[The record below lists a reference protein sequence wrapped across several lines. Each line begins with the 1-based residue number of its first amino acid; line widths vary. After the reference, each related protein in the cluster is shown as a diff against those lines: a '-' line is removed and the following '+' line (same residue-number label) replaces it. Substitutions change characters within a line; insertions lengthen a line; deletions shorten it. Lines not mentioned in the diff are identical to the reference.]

1 MVSQEELMQRYEM
14 ESMAANQTQQQ
25 LQNAQLQSNAY
36 STAMFGNSQKQN
48 LVEFELDFK
57 NELEDIER
65 LLRCDILQRDK
76 DGNEYWI
83 VNPDKDKIFLNDLG
97 VNDVL
102 RKIRLLVNKGKVLS
116 NYDIDEIK
124 IRVRMIMNE
133 IRVLIYNNYEQ
144 YGIDNEYKMN
154 NYSMIV
160 LCIGSLIEDAYR
172 RALNGETHRGL
183 SEQRLVT
190 QTEPLIGNQQSFY
203 PQVSNKPH
211 GLAKLAPWNWNK

>member
-1 MVSQEELMQRYEM
+1 
-14 ESMAANQTQQQ
+14 
-25 LQNAQLQSNAY
+25 
-36 STAMFGNSQKQN
+36 MFGNGQRQN
-48 LVEFELDFK
+48 LIEYELDFK
-57 NELEDIER
+57 DELEDIER
-65 LLRCDILQRDK
+65 LLRCDILNRDK

-83 VNPDKDKIFLNDLG
+83 MNPDKDKIFLNDLG

-116 NYDIDEIK
+116 NYNIEEIK
-124 IRVRMIMNE
+124 IRVKMIMNE

-160 LCIGSLIEDAYR
+160 LTVGSLIEDAYR

-183 SEQRLVT
+183 SEQRVVT
-190 QTEPLIGNQQSFY
+190 QNDSMQQQPSFY
-203 PQVSNKPH
+203 PQVTNKPN
-211 GLAKLAPWNWNK
+211 GLAKILPWNWSK